1 MPTTRKSED
10 EEESEVEDL
19 DSSREKRHSHKKK
32 SRHRSK
38 SKSRSRSRDKDKE
51 KRRHKKHKK
60 EKKKHKKRRSRSEDK
75 EEGDGGDTPKAESN
89 DPREETPEVEAQRLP
104 GLGKYDSD
112 GSEEGEI
119 EAKEAKV
126 EKEEKKEDVK
136 EDARGEPRKDEDKRG
151 REREDE
157 RKGRDREDG
166 RARDRDEK
174 RGRDLGGRSE
184 GRERGDMGGRS
195 EGRER
200 GDMVGRSEGRER
212 GEGGGRLEGKE
223 RGERSDKRMDGRERD
238 RGERDRPRYN
248 RDHEKGEGGREQYRR
263 EEGEVANEGG
273 GNSGKR
279 EATVEGGSHVVSLS
293 IEETNKLREKLG
305 MKPLNTSAMPATAV
319 QEDPDDENLPGT
331 LIPGETVRHLPPEHW
346 GHKAKTAKI
355 KERIAQR
362 KEKRSYDSKLGNV
375 RGLGDDDSD
384 DDAAN
389 WVKRQKEKTKQKEA
403 AAKKEKMLMELDDEF
418 GVGDI
423 VTESLKEKSKKE
435 YKARDLAGLRVE
447 HAAEDIT
454 SGKDT
459 VLILQD
465 GDILDDEFENV
476 LVNVNIVDNERTK
489 KSLQNIK
496 DGKAG
501 YKAYDNEIVDDLTGD
516 VTKKK
521 LLYQY
526 DEELDGIKK
535 DSFKIDQ
542 KGNYNEEVNRANE
555 LAKIRHKLKLESVQS
570 LDMPAPKMALD
581 YYTEQEMATFK
592 KPKKK
597 RKVRKKILKAD
608 DLVKMANP
616 ESLLPTGFGSKVKKR
631 VGRIIDDDEVLKDG
645 RLPAGKGAAPMD
657 LDDDVHYDDLPVVG
671 DLTGVRVDDDDHKQV
686 NSALSKIKAK
696 LKQKKKHLSLDHVAD
711 SVIAQRALDD
721 DDMDIDEDVEENQDM
736 ILDQT
741 QEFCRGLGD
750 IGNYEAT
757 GLGES
762 VSSELL
768 DFERSLQTERGRAAK
783 EHSMVEEH
791 YEKKEK
797 RGTWAEIEGETV
809 EEGSWKE
816 GTKRKMGKGGGGGLG
831 GGGGGREMRPAI
843 LEEETSAG
851 GGLGAALKLARD
863 KGYLDQEET
872 KIKNQGLNNLKAQ
885 NYSIDDKAGQDD
897 DKNSRRGGGG
907 RQGGY
912 QGGPTSSFSEKKGYK
927 PEVLLE
933 YVDDKGRAMSSK
945 EAFRYLSHKFH
956 GKGSGKLKTEK
967 RHRKIMEDD
976 LMQRMSST
984 DTPLGTLHRLQSK
997 TKELATP
1004 YVVLSGNKQAMGGHT
1019 TLKK

>member
-1 MPTTRKSED
+1 MPSRRRSDD
-10 EEESEVEDL
+10 EEDSEVEDL
-19 DSSREKRHSHKKK
+19 DSSREKRHKKK
-32 SRHRSK
+32 SRNRSK
-38 SKSRSRSRDKDKE
+38 SKSRSRSRDRDKE

-60 EKKKHKKRRSRSEDK
+60 EKKKHKKRRSRSEEK
-75 EEGDGGDTPKAESN
+75 EDGDGGDTPKGEER
-89 DPREETPEVEAQRLP
+89 REETPEVEAQRLP

-119 EAKEAKV
+119 EAAAREAKDKKEV
-126 EKEEKKEDVK
+126 RKEVDAKEEL
-136 EDARGEPRKDEDKRG
+136 RKDEVTGRERDEEKRG
-151 REREDE
+151 RDRDE
-157 RKGRDREDG
+157 GRI
-166 RARDRDEK
+166 RDRDEK
-174 RGRDLGGRSE
+174 RSRDIGRRSE
-184 GRERGDMGGRS
+184 GKERD
-195 EGRER
+195 
-200 GDMVGRSEGRER
+200 
-212 GEGGGRLEGKE
+212 GGGRLEGKE
-223 RGERSDKRMDGRERD
+223 RGERRTEGRDRD
-238 RGERDRPRYN
+238 RGDRDRGRYN

-263 EEGEVANEGG
+263 EEGELGDG
-273 GNSGKR
+273 GKR
-279 EATVEGGSHVVSLS
+279 DTEDEKGGSSHVISLS

-305 MKPLNTSAMPATAV
+305 LKPLNTANMPATSAAV
-319 QEDPDDENLPGT
+319 EEEEEEDNLPGT
-331 LIPGETVRHLPPEHW
+331 LIPGENVRHLAPEHW
-346 GHKAKTAKI
+346 GQKARTAKL
-355 KERIAQR
+355 KEKLQQR
-362 KEKRSYDSKLGNV
+362 KEKRSYDSKLSSV

-389 WVKRQKEKTKQKEA
+389 WVKRQKQKTKEKEE

-447 HAAEDIT
+447 HAAEDIK
-454 SGKDT
+454 SGKET

-465 GDILDDEFENV
+465 GDILGEDYENV
-476 LVNVNIVDNERTK
+476 LVNVNIVDDERTK

-501 YKAYDNEIVDDLTGD
+501 YKAYDNEIVDELTGD
-516 VTKKK
+516 VQKKQ

-526 DEELDGIKK
+526 NEEIEGQKK
-535 DSFKIDQ
+535 DSFKIDED
-542 KGNYNEEVNRANE
+542 GEYNEEVSRARE

-570 LDMPAPKMALD
+570 LSMPEPKMALD

-616 ESLLPTGFGSKVKKR
+616 DTLLPTGFGSKVKKR
-631 VGRIIDDDEVLKDG
+631 AARIIDDDEVLPDG
-645 RLPAGKGAAPMD
+645 RLPKEKVAAPGGFQD
-657 LDDDVHYDDLPVVG
+657 TEDDVHYDDLPVVG
-671 DLTGVRVDDDDHKQV
+671 DLTGVRVDTEDDHKQV
-686 NSALSKIKAK
+686 SSALDKIKAK
-696 LKQKKKHLSLDHVAD
+696 LKQKKKHFSLDSVAET
-711 SVIAQRALDD
+711 VIARRDLDD
-721 DDMDIDEDVEENQDM
+721 DNMDIDEDIDQDTKQDM

-750 IGNYEAT
+750 IGHYEIT
-757 GLGES
+757 GMGES

-816 GTKRKMGKGGGGGLG
+816 GTKRKSVGGGKGGGGSG
-831 GGGGGREMRPAI
+831 GHREMRPAI

-863 KGYLDQEET
+863 KGYLDQEEK

-897 DKNSRRGGGG
+897 DKNSRRGGG
-907 RQGGY
+907 RQGGGY
-912 QGGPTSSFSEKKGYK
+912 SGPTSSFSEKKGYK

-976 LMQRMSST
+976 LMQKMSST
-984 DTPLGTLHRLQSK
+984 DTPLGTLQRLQNK